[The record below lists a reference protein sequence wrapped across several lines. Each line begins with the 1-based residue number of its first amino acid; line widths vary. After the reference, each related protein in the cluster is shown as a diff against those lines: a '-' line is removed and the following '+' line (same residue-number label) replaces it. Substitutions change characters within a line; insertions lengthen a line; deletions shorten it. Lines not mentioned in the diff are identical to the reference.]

1 MKAEEEARA
10 KKRKAA
16 GLPQEEDTSMAEI
29 EDRDPEEIKRRKLL
43 QDIALDK
50 DDDEDE
56 DETDQPSGQDAK
68 MSVKGDR

>member
-1 MKAEEEARA
+1 LKAEEEARA

-16 GLPQEEDTSMAEI
+16 GLPQEDTSMTEI

-68 MSVKGDR
+68 MGVKGDR

>member
-1 MKAEEEARA
+1 LKAEEEARA

-16 GLPQEEDTSMAEI
+16 GLPQEDASMAEI

-56 DETDQPSGQDAK
+56 DETGQASGQDVK

>member
-1 MKAEEEARA
+1 LKAEEEARA

-16 GLPQEEDTSMAEI
+16 GLPQEDGSMAEI

-56 DETDQPSGQDAK
+56 DETGQASGQDVK